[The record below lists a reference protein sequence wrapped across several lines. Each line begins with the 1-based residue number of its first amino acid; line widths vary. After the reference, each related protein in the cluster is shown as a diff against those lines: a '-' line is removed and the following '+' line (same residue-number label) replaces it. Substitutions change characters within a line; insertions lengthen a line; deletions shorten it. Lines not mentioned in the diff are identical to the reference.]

1 MRMLILLLLLLKKR
15 EFSWI
20 WLPPSKNKFSERF
33 VFVTFRDQEN
43 ALVADQERQE
53 LEDSFQQVDFA
64 LKISQFFRLKI

>member
-20 WLPPSKNKFSERF
+20 WLPPSKNKFWRAICF
-33 VFVTFRDQEN
+33 FTVRDQEN

-64 LKISQFFRLKI
+64 LKILNFSDTNI